1 MRNIASP
8 KWGLGVGYLVLL
20 TLMYLFIYSLFVKH
34 HEPEV
39 TQVYFADRITE
50 AHRILIDRYNRM
62 NAGRIQV
69 IPIDFPNRDFSTN
82 ERKEIL
88 ARSLRGE
95 GDGIDLVAVD
105 VIWVQRFAKWC
116 EPLGRYFSDQEMQ
129 RIIPDGLY
137 SCYADGQLLALP
149 LDLVQGVMY
158 YREDLLRKVKG
169 GDRVI
174 RALQNNITW
183 PEFIALKD
191 KLQWKGPLYVF
202 TAADYE
208 GLICVYIEILL
219 GLRQDY
225 FSTYGFNF
233 DTQEARDALQLLVD
247 LVQKYRVAPEVV
259 TRFTEVPSYDYFVKN
274 NGLFI
279 RGWTSYDRDFKEA
292 PYGPE
297 NESHLRKAPV
307 PYSPRGRPASMFGG
321 WNLMVSKFSKK
332 KEAVIDFMKFLL
344 RDESQ
349 EIFYTHGGHYPVISS
364 FYSDSASVQR
374 HPEIGSIKAL
384 MLTGVHRPVQQDY
397 TNYSKIMSH
406 YFVRA
411 IKNKIS
417 VSDALVSATAAIQSA
432 QQSVVTR

>member
-8 KWGLGVGYLVLL
+8 KWGLGAGYLVLL

-39 TQVYFADRITE
+39 TQVFFADRITE

-158 YREDLLRKVKG
+158 YREDLLRKIKG

-183 PEFIALKD
+183 PDFIALKD
-191 KLQWKGPLYVF
+191 KLQWK
-202 TAADYE
+202 
-208 GLICVYIEILL
+208 
-219 GLRQDY
+219 
-225 FSTYGFNF
+225 
-233 DTQEARDALQLLVD
+233 
-247 LVQKYRVAPEVV
+247 APC
-259 TRFTEVPSYDYFVKN
+259 
-274 NGLFI
+274 
-279 RGWTSYDRDFKEA
+279 TS
-292 PYGPE
+292 
-297 NESHLRKAPV
+297 
-307 PYSPRGRPASMFGG
+307 SPRP
-321 WNLMVSKFSKK
+321 
-332 KEAVIDFMKFLL
+332 I
-344 RDESQ
+344 
-349 EIFYTHGGHYPVISS
+349 
-364 FYSDSASVQR
+364 
-374 HPEIGSIKAL
+374 
-384 MLTGVHRPVQQDY
+384 
-397 TNYSKIMSH
+397 
-406 YFVRA
+406 
-411 IKNKIS
+411 
-417 VSDALVSATAAIQSA
+417 
-432 QQSVVTR
+432 TRG